1 MPRKGKALGIFN
13 PPLHLVNIVSRAAA
27 AFNYPQFRNF
37 PAEKEKERESDAD
50 RGEFAECERR
60 EKKLKSRRRQSD
72 VESRNRQL
80 SERGCLL
87 KDFLREVLKP
97 G

>member
-37 PAEKEKERESDAD
+37 PAEKEKEREKENEAD
-50 RGEFAECERR
+50 RGELAGYETR
-60 EKKLKSRRRQSD
+60 EEAKKPK
-72 VESRNRQL
+72 ET
-80 SERGCLL
+80 
-87 KDFLREVLKP
+87 K
-97 G
+97 